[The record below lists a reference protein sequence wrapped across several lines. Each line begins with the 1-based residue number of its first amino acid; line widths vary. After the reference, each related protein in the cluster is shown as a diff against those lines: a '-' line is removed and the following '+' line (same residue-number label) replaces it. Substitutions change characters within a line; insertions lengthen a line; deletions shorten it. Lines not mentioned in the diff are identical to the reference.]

1 MMLKSSIVCAVVLW
15 AGVASAQVP
24 PDAAARLAAQAE
36 AMKKLSGLDG
46 VWRGPAWTITPG
58 GRREVIQTERIG
70 PMLDGAIKVL
80 EGRGYNP
87 DGSLG
92 FNAFGVIS
100 FEPDTGVY
108 TMRSHAMGRSGDFK
122 LTPTPDGYDWEIP
135 SGPAT
140 IRYSVVIRDG
150 VWREVGERVVEG
162 RPPFRFFEMT
172 LNRVGDS
179 AWPAAGAIPPK

>member
-1 MMLKSSIVCAVVLW
+1 MILKSAIACALVLW

-24 PDAAARLAAQAE
+24 PDATARLAAQAE
-36 AMKKLSGLDG
+36 AMKKLSRLDG

-100 FEPDTGVY
+100 FEPDTGS
-108 TMRSHAMGRSGDFK
+108 TRCAH
-122 LTPTPDGYDWEIP
+122 TPW
-135 SGPAT
+135 
-140 IRYSVVIRDG
+140 
-150 VWREVGERVVEG
+150 
-162 RPPFRFFEMT
+162 
-172 LNRVGDS
+172 
-179 AWPAAGAIPPK
+179 AAPGISN